1 LTKSNRSDVVGPK
14 RLIRAIEPKQGKDTM
29 TGQLATEQFEQ
40 LSADALIDRIFAENG
55 GAPCITC
62 SFQAEDMIVLD
73 LLRKRRPEIPVLF
86 LDTGYHFAETYAYR
100 DKMQQAWHLNLTN
113 LAARKSVAQQES
125 EFGILNQ
132 TDPGK
137 CCHLRKVEP
146 LMDGLQN
153 YDVWFTGLRR
163 EQSPTRKN
171 LKVVEHHEL
180 PSGKVLLK
188 VSPLA
193 AWTWGQVWKYTA
205 ENKIDFLPLYDLG
218 YRSIGCEPCTAIPVE
233 GADARTGRWGG
244 KKLECGIHTFSKKA
258 DE

>member
-1 LTKSNRSDVVGPK
+1 
-14 RLIRAIEPKQGKDTM
+14 M
-29 TGQLATEQFEQ
+29 TDAAVAEQFEK
-40 LSADALIDRIFAENG
+40 LSADALIDRVLEENRG
-55 GAPCITC
+55 SACITC
-62 SFQAEDMIVLD
+62 SFQAEDMIVLH
-73 LLRKRRPEIPVLF
+73 LLRQRRPEIPVLF
-86 LDTGYHFAETYAYR
+86 LDTGYHFKETYAYR
-100 DKMQQAWHLNLTN
+100 DKMQQDWHLNVTN
-113 LAARKSVAQQES
+113 LAAKKTVAQQEA

-146 LMDGLQN
+146 LMEGLQN
-153 YDVWFTGLRR
+153 FEIWFTGLRR

-180 PSGKVLLK
+180 PTGTVLLK